1 MRPLGRL
8 TMGFNPHR
16 QHRRSNLDD
25 VFVGAGLLLT
35 LLLVLW
41 AAGAF

>member
-1 MRPLGRL
+1 
-8 TMGFNPHR
+8 MGFNPFR
-16 QHRRSNLDD
+16 QHRRSNADYVILAS
-25 VFVGAGLLLT
+25 GMALT

>member
-1 MRPLGRL
+1 
-8 TMGFNPHR
+8 MGFNPFRPR
-16 QHRRSNLDD
+16 QKSSFDYL
-25 VFVGAGLLLT
+25 FVAAGLLLT